1 MFGFGDRELANKSG
15 YDLIHPDDLNYF
27 SAAHGECK
35 YNDGAE
41 YTQLLLFCFDC
52 D

>member
-1 MFGFGDRELANKSG
+1 MMFGYGDRELASKSG

-35 YNDGAE
+35 YKDG
-41 YTQLLLFCFDC
+41 
-52 D
+52 